1 MPRRLAAVDWLDTLN
16 PQQRLA
22 VTTTDGPLLI
32 VAGPGSGKTRVIVH
46 RIAYLVQAHGVAP
59 WNILAVTFTNK
70 AAREMR
76 DRLDSL
82 MTERQIRALTV
93 GTFHSTCARWLR
105 IDGERIGI
113 DRRFTIYDDG
123 DQLDLVKRALNDLEL
138 DEKQH
143 RPRSVLAA
151 ISGAKNESVS
161 PERFEQTAEGYG
173 QQIIA
178 RAYRRYQELL
188 DENRGLDFDDLLG
201 KTLELFVTAPD
212 VLEQYQDRFPYL
224 MVDEFQDTNVVQY
237 ELVRLLGKKHRNVCI
252 VGDEDQSI
260 YGWRKADVRNL
271 QHFER
276 DFPELKIVLLEQNY
290 RSTQAVLDVASAVIS
305 PNEGRKAKRLWTENS
320 RGLPVQLHEAYDE
333 RDEALYVVR
342 QIEAMRREGSRYG
355 DVAVAYRT
363 NAQSRALEEAF
374 IRYDVP
380 YRLVGGTAFY
390 QRREVKDVIAYLRLL
405 GNQSDGLSFQR
416 IVNVPARG
424 IGQKTVS
431 DLSLWASRLGLP
443 EYEAAK
449 LAAAG
454 TEEIGADG
462 RIAPVV
468 PMATRPRAMIGKFVD
483 AIEGA
488 QERLGEATLSE
499 AIEALLER
507 IDYRGHVAD
516 GSSESEDR
524 WRNVQELVTKL
535 HDYDNMDG
543 NAGLRAFLDEAALVQ
558 AADSLADADAGAVTL
573 ITLHAAKGLEFPIVF
588 LVGLEDGIAPHSRA
602 IGENGTLEELQ
613 EERRLLYV
621 GVTRAEQRL
630 FLVYAANRTLYG
642 ELREQVRSMFLDD
655 IPADLLSASFSQ
667 VAGGSRTTE
676 RRLPGRDPWGRGSS
690 SGYGSRRE
698 SGYGSRRDDN
708 WRSQPPAA
716 FRPSN
721 MPGRGS
727 PPPAS
732 SLGNGRPA
740 QWRPARDP
748 YADLDV
754 GVGADADSSS
764 GSSLDLGLNDGP
776 ATPRERQQPLFT
788 PARAS
793 KAANPSR
800 EPRFGKGQRVRHPEY
815 GLGTVVVASFAGS
828 EELVLV
834 KFDSR
839 PDKPKNLSLAIHRLD
854 PA

>member
-1 MPRRLAAVDWLDTLN
+1 VDWLDTLN

-46 RIAYLVQAHGVAP
+46 RVAYLVQAHGVAP

-76 DRLDSL
+76 DRLDTL
-82 MTERQIRALTV
+82 MTERQVRALTV

-105 IDGERIGI
+105 TDGERIGL

-123 DQLDLVKRALNDLEL
+123 DQLDLVKRALSDLEI

-151 ISGAKNESVS
+151 ISGAKNESLS
-161 PERFEQTAEGYG
+161 PEQFERNAEGFG
-173 QQIIA
+173 QEIIA
-178 RAYRRYQELL
+178 RVYRRYQELL
-188 DENRGLDFDDLLG
+188 DENRALDFDDLLG
-201 KTLELFVTAPD
+201 KALELFVSAPD

-237 ELVRLLGKKHRNVCI
+237 ELVRLLAKKHRNVCI

-320 RGLPVQLHEAYDE
+320 RGLPVHLHEAYDE

-342 QIEAMRREGSRYG
+342 QIEQVRREGSRYG
-355 DVAVAYRT
+355 DVAITYRT
-363 NAQSRALEEAF
+363 NAQSRVLEEAF

-380 YRLVGGTAFY
+380 YRLVGGTPFY
-390 QRREVKDVIAYLRLL
+390 QRREVKDVLAYVRLL
-405 GNQSDGLSFQR
+405 GNLGDGLAFQR

-424 IGQKTVS
+424 IGQKTVG
-431 DLSLWASRLGLP
+431 DLSLWAARLGVS

-449 LAAAG
+449 LAAQG
-454 TEEIGADG
+454 TEEIGPDG
-462 RIAPVV
+462 RIAPAV
-468 PMATRPRAMIGKFVD
+468 PMATRPRSLIAKFIDV
-483 AIEGA
+483 IEGA
-488 QERLGEATLSE
+488 QERLNEATLSE
-499 AIEALLER
+499 TIEVLLER
-507 IDYRGHVAD
+507 IDYRGHIVD

-543 NAGLRAFLDEAALVQ
+543 NAGLRSFLDEAALVQ
-558 AADSLADADAGAVTL
+558 AADSLENGDAGAVTL

-588 LVGLEDGIAPHSRA
+588 IVGLEDGIAPHSRA
-602 IGENGTLEELQ
+602 IGEQGTVEELQ

-642 ELREQVRSMFLDD
+642 EMREQVRSMFLEDV
-655 IPADLLSASFSQ
+655 PASLLTMSFSRA
-667 VAGGSRTTE
+667 AGGARIADRRPAGRT
-676 RRLPGRDPWGRGSS
+676 DSWGRGS

-698 SGYGSRRDDN
+698 SGGRY
-708 WRSQPPAA
+708 SQPPAA
-716 FRPSN
+716 FRPSR
-721 MPGRGS
+721 MPGRDGGAW
-727 PPPAS
+727 PQVP
-732 SLGNGRPA
+732 R
-740 QWRPARDP
+740 RDP
-748 YADLDV
+748 YAELDA
-754 GVGADADSSS
+754 GAGS
-764 GSSLDLGLNDGP
+764 GSNGYDDLGVDSESSYNHGLDLGLDGGP
-776 ATPRERQQPLFT
+776 AQPRQPQPSFT
-788 PARAS
+788 PARAAR
-793 KAANPSR
+793 AATPSR
-800 EPRFGKGQRVRHPEY
+800 EPRFGAGQRVRHPEY
-815 GLGTVVVASFAGS
+815 GPGTVLVASFAGS

-834 KFDSR
+834 RFDSR